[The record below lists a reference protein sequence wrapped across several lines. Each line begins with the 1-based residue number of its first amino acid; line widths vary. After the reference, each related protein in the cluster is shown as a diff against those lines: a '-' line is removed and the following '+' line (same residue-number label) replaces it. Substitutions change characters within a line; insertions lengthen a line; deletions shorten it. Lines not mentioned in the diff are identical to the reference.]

1 MFLADSRFVRKLLVY
16 AVGSKTQ
23 QTHAQEVFARCLRP
37 APPLRISTEMLAG
50 RTTDFFRLLV
60 VNAYLSGCHNYQR
73 IGLVRNSASSC
84 SSSRVLALPYFCR
97 SCQSSAACCPRS
109 HAARSSGVRSSQLHQ
124 RPRLLSATDC
134 LIIPTSIFIAK
145 NCLIG

>member
-1 MFLADSRFVRKLLVY
+1 MILADSWLVRKLLAY

-23 QTHAQEVFARCLRP
+23 QTNAYEVFARCLRP
-37 APPLRISTEMLAG
+37 ATPLRISTKMLAG
-50 RTTDFFRLLV
+50 RTTDFFRRLV
-60 VNAYLSGCHNYQR
+60 VYAYLSGCHNYQR

-84 SSSRVLALPYFCR
+84 SSSRVLALPYLCR
-97 SCQSSAACCPRS
+97 SCQSSAARCPRS

-134 LIIPTSIFIAK
+134 LMIPTSISIAQ